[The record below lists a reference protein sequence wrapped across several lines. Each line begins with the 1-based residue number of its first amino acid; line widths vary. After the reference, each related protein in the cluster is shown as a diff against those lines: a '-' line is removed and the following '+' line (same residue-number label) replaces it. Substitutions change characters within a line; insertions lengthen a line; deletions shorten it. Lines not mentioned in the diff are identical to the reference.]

1 MVRFLL
7 FIVVTIIAI
16 AVLKATTMLTAAPV
30 VIISIAIGLLV
41 AFIDK
46 LFTDVLE
53 AIVD

>member
-7 FIVVTIIAI
+7 FIVVTIISI
-16 AVLKATTMLTAAPV
+16 AVLKATTMLTAVPV

-46 LFTDVLE
+46 LFVDVVE
-53 AIVD
+53 AITD